1 MNCGDDFVN
10 DTPEQ
15 AQENYGCP
23 AHPSV
28 SCSNNGDMFQNYMDY
43 TNDAC
48 MNLFTQGQKNRMH
61 ATLYSTRESL
71 LNSKACL
78 SPYEDIGI
86 SDIPSLNENVF
97 CGSEMDINVT
107 LKNFS
112 NQEITSAII
121 SYVLDNNP
129 PVEVN
134 WNGYLNAL
142 ESNTLSIGTEV
153 LNSGMHQ
160 LKVFTTYPNNYPDI
174 NNSNDTLIT
183 TFDVIDGSFYQID
196 VFTDNYGEEVS
207 WEIIDDW
214 NNLIA
219 SQNNLLSN
227 QSNSSDICLPSD
239 SCFTFVIND
248 AYNDGICCDFGNG
261 YVSINGVYYSGNYG
275 SSTSIDLCD
284 LNSTSDLKEEMIRVF
299 PNPSKGNFVF
309 SSFDNIEHIQVFSFN
324 GSNVLDQEFNQK
336 VVQLD
341 LHTP

>member
-1 MNCGDDFVN
+1 M
-10 DTPEQ
+10 
-15 AQENYGCP
+15 
-23 AHPSV
+23 
-28 SCSNNGDMFQNYMDY
+28 
-43 TNDAC
+43 
-48 MNLFTQGQKNRMH
+48 
-61 ATLYSTRESL
+61 
-71 LNSKACL
+71 

-134 WNGYLNAL
+134 WNGALNAL

-160 LKVFTTYPNNYPDI
+160 LKVFTTYPNDFPDI

-183 TFDVIDGSFYQID
+183 TFDVIDGSFFVID

-207 WEIIDDW
+207 WEIIDNW
-214 NNLIA
+214 NNLIV

-227 QSNSSDICLPSD
+227 QSNNSEICLPSD

-248 AYNDGICCDFGNG
+248 SYNDGICCDFGNG
-261 YVSINGVYYSGNYG
+261 YVSINGVYYSEI
-275 SSTSIDLCD
+275 TEVPL
-284 LNSTSDLKEEMIRVF
+284 L
-299 PNPSKGNFVF
+299 
-309 SSFDNIEHIQVFSFN
+309 
-324 GSNVLDQEFNQK
+324 
-336 VVQLD
+336 
-341 LHTP
+341 